1 MRINYQLQQEEANNM
16 NSEELRKTIKDGGI
30 VYGTMLG
37 MSRNPRWAGV
47 LAGTGLDYA
56 IIDTEHAPFGRG
68 EVADMSWAL
77 SKSGIVPIV
86 RVPIPSSHYVTMAL
100 DGGAQGVLA
109 PYCENVSQV
118 REVVGAAR
126 WRPLKGIL
134 LEMAMEIGEL
144 PSEDSKQYLE
154 RMNQNNIVIIGIES
168 MPALMNLEDML
179 SVDGIDVI
187 FIGPNDLSISMGIPG
202 QYTSPE
208 FETAVKR
215 VISICDSRGIAVA
228 IHLFDTE
235 LTEKWIKEGV
245 RFVLH
250 TMDTQVMREGF
261 RRDFEK
267 IRSFGTD
274 SIK

>member
-1 MRINYQLQQEEANNM
+1 M
-16 NSEELRKTIKDGGI
+16 NSEELRKTLKDGGI

-68 EVADMSWAL
+68 EVADMAWAL

-100 DGGAQGVLA
+100 DGGAQGILA
-109 PYCENVSQV
+109 PYCESVAQV

-179 SVDGIDVI
+179 NVDGIDVI

-235 LTEKWIKEGV
+235 LTEKWIKEGA

-261 RRDFEK
+261 KRDFEK
-267 IRSFGTD
+267 IRAYGTD
-274 SIK
+274 SI